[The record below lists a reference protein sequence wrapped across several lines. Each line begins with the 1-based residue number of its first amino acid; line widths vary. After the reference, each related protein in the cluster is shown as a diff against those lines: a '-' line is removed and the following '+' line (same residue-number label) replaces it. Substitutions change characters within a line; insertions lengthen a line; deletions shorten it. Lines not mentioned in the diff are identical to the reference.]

1 MALCDFDAVITVQ
14 PIPAPSHLLR
24 LIDDR
29 RCSLRAD
36 GLPPFTATCVLVPT
50 SDDPSIAEVCGLAL
64 AQDGAYFGWHVR
76 ALREL
81 LNVGRACGYRRLV
94 ANTDGRLWP
103 GWVLIVGCWSWDGA
117 AAAVTVV
124 EPLDETLLL
133 PHLQADPETGATTLC
148 EPHRWAG
155 WPACIEAPA

>member
-1 MALCDFDAVITVQ
+1 MITVQ

-36 GLPPFTATCVLVPT
+36 GLPPFTATCVLAPT
-50 SDDPSIAEVCGLAL
+50 ADDPTIAEVCGLTL
-64 AQDGAYFGWHVR
+64 AQDGAHFGWHIR

-81 LNVGRACGYRRLV
+81 LNVGRGCGYRRLV

-103 GWVLIVGCWSWDGA
+103 GWEAMD
-117 AAAVTVV
+117 
-124 EPLDETLLL
+124 
-133 PHLQADPETGATTLC
+133 
-148 EPHRWAG
+148 AG
-155 WPACIEAPA
+155 WIGVDLEQPAAYEAPPSDPSPACPSPTSGAGGGT

>member
-103 GWVLIVGCWSWDGA
+103 GWVLIVGCWSWRRRMSSSHLQNRHPPRRIRARLMPSTRPGA
-117 AAAVTVV
+117 AGVRAVSVMAA
-124 EPLDETLLL
+124 
-133 PHLQADPETGATTLC
+133 A
-148 EPHRWAG
+148 
-155 WPACIEAPA
+155 

>member
-24 LIDDR
+24 PIDDR

-64 AQDGAYFGWHVR
+64 AQDGAHFGWHVR

-94 ANTDGRLWP
+94 ANTDGRLWRGREAMDH
-103 GWVLIVGCWSWDGA
+103 GWIGIDLA
-117 AAAVTVV
+117 PAH
-124 EPLDETLLL
+124 E
-133 PHLQADPETGATTLC
+133 ADPS
-148 EPHRWAG
+148 EPPSGPSPDAG
-155 WPACIEAPA
+155 GST

>member
-1 MALCDFDAVITVQ
+1 MITVQ
-14 PIPAPSHLLR
+14 PIDRPAYLLR

-29 RCSLRAD
+29 QCSSRAD

-50 SDDPSIAEVCGLAL
+50 PDDPSIAEVCGLAL

-81 LNVGRACGYRRLV
+81 LDVARGCGYRRLV

-103 GWVLIVGCWSWDGA
+103 GWEA
-117 AAAVTVV
+117 M
-124 EPLDETLLL
+124 E
-133 PHLQADPETGATTLC
+133 
-148 EPHRWAG
+148 AG
-155 WPACIEAPA
+155 WIGVDLEG